1 MQITFFIIALGL
13 CVGALAFVLYP
24 FLRNPGRARLR
35 ARREVNAEIHR
46 DRLAELD
53 HDLTQGTLTREQ
65 YDEAVADLDRELV
78 ESGAVDPDAPVRAA
92 GPIQRRV
99 TLAATVATVVAVP
112 LLAMGL
118 YNSVGFGEE
127 ALTANQ
133 TASPERP
140 GAAGGRSEHDETDAA
155 EVRRLADQ
163 LRERLEEEPGEVRGW
178 ILLART
184 LMALEDY
191 EQSVEAFEEAYARGA
206 DSEPQFLL
214 LYAEALGEAGG
225 TLRGRP
231 QQLIDQAL
239 ELDPEDPRGL
249 WLAGNAAY
257 YRGDYEAAREY
268 WQHLLGVLPEDSDA
282 AAVVRSNLDTVAEI
296 TGMD

>member
-1 MQITFFIIALGL
+1 MQITFLLLALGL
-13 CVGALAFVLYP
+13 SAMALGFLLYP
-24 FLRNPGRARLR
+24 FLRDPARVRLR
-35 ARREVNAEIHR
+35 ARREINAEIHR

-53 HDLTQGTLTREQ
+53 HDLAQGTLTREQ

-78 ESGAVDPDAPVRAA
+78 ESGAVDPDEPARVA
-92 GPIQRRV
+92 GPMQRRI
-99 TLAATVATVVAVP
+99 TLTATVATAVAVP

-118 YNSVGFGEE
+118 YNSIGFGEQ
-127 ALTANQ
+127 ALADNQ
-133 TASPERP
+133 TAEPERP
-140 GAAGGRSEHDETDAA
+140 GAARGSSEHDAADTA
-155 EVRRLADQ
+155 EVRRLAER
-163 LRERLEEEPGEVRGW
+163 LRERLQEEPNEVRGW

-184 LMALEDY
+184 LMALEDH
-191 EQSVEAFEEAYARGA
+191 EQSVEAFEEAYSRGA

-231 QQLIDQAL
+231 QQLIDRAL
-239 ELDPEDPRGL
+239 ELEPENPRGL

-257 YRGDYEAAREY
+257 YRGDYDAAREH

-282 AAVVRSNLDTVAEI
+282 AEVVRSNLESVAEI
-296 TGMD
+296 SGMN